1 MKPALA
7 LITIGTLLL
16 LGSLPVLALA
26 PSLEVSQYAHTAW
39 TVREGFS
46 LGNIYAMAQ
55 TPDGY
60 LWLGG
65 EFGLFRFDGVRNVRW
80 QPPVGQQFPDENIN
94 SLLVTRD
101 GTLWIGTFAG
111 LATWGDG
118 KLTIRPEF
126 SRDFVASLFED
137 REGTVWASS
146 LGHQGSH
153 AGRLCA
159 IRSGKTQCYGEDG
172 SFGRAV
178 WALYE
183 DSSGAV
189 WAAAQSGLW
198 RMKPGPLKRYPTATE
213 LIGLSNADDG
223 ALLIAM
229 HGGGLLQLTDDRLE
243 SYPIR
248 SATNSTAL
256 LSDHDLD
263 SNRLLRDH
271 DGGLWI
277 GTIERGLIHVHHGH
291 TDVFTKSDGLS
302 GDVILS
308 MLEDREGNV
317 WVASTGGLDRFRELP
332 VATVSVKQ
340 GLSSDAAQSVLAA
353 TDGSVLVGSH
363 EGVTLFKNGQ
373 ATIFSKANGL
383 PDDQPG
389 SLFQDDDGRI
399 WLSTRQ
405 RLLFF
410 KNGKFIATSG
420 IPGGVVHYMTGDK
433 RGNFWLSEDTGLLH
447 LQRGR
452 LVEQVPWSALGR
464 QQQANVLLSDR
475 DHGGIWLG
483 FWVGGGVSYIKNGQL
498 RVTYTTAD
506 GLGEGPVP
514 DLRVDPDGAL
524 WAATEYGGLS
534 RIKDGRIATLTTRN
548 GLPCNTINWT
558 IEDDDRSFWLYT
570 GCGLVRI
577 ARSEIDA
584 WIADPQRRIEV
595 AVWDA
600 ADGVRLRSSAAS
612 EYGPRVAKSTDGKLW
627 FVTGEGI
634 QIIDPRHLAVNKI
647 LPPVRIEQI
656 MADHTIQWQNLPGAA
671 VANLHLPPRT
681 RDLEIA
687 YTALSLVA
695 PEKVQFRV
703 KLHGQDNDW
712 RVPTNPRHSHYTNLA
727 PGHYRF
733 RVIACNNS
741 GVWNEQ
747 GDTLE
752 FSVAPAYYQTNWFR
766 AICAAAV
773 LFLLWGAYELR
784 MRQVHHE
791 FEMALDAR
799 VGERT
804 RIARDLHDTLLQS
817 FHGILLHLQ
826 IFSNELPA
834 GTTKERLESVID
846 QAEQAIV
853 EGRDAVKG
861 LRASTVERNDLALA
875 IRTLGEELAAS
886 NSRRPD
892 FTVQLEGAPRNLHP
906 ILRDEVYRIIG
917 EAMRNAFR
925 HAAAQHIEVEIHYDE
940 RQLRVRVRDN
950 GKGIDPQHLSDDG
963 REGHFGLRGMRER
976 AKLIGGKL
984 TVWSELD
991 SGTEVELVIAGAR
1004 AYVAPIERR
1013 RSGLVE
1019 KLGGKFSRKDPELK
1033 E

>member
-1 MKPALA
+1 
-7 LITIGTLLL
+7 
-16 LGSLPVLALA
+16 
-26 PSLEVSQYAHTAW
+26 
-39 TVREGFS
+39 
-46 LGNIYAMAQ
+46 
-55 TPDGY
+55 
-60 LWLGG
+60 
-65 EFGLFRFDGVRNVRW
+65 
-80 QPPVGQQFPDENIN
+80 
-94 SLLVTRD
+94 
-101 GTLWIGTFAG
+101 
-111 LATWGDG
+111 
-118 KLTIRPEF
+118 
-126 SRDFVASLFED
+126 
-137 REGTVWASS
+137 
-146 LGHQGSH
+146 
-153 AGRLCA
+153 
-159 IRSGKTQCYGEDG
+159 
-172 SFGRAV
+172 
-178 WALYE
+178 
-183 DSSGAV
+183 
-189 WAAAQSGLW
+189 
-198 RMKPGPLKRYPTATE
+198 
-213 LIGLSNADDG
+213 
-223 ALLIAM
+223 
-229 HGGGLLQLTDDRLE
+229 
-243 SYPIR
+243 
-248 SATNSTAL
+248 
-256 LSDHDLD
+256 
-263 SNRLLRDH
+263 
-271 DGGLWI
+271 
-277 GTIERGLIHVHHGH
+277 
-291 TDVFTKSDGLS
+291 
-302 GDVILS
+302 
-308 MLEDREGNV
+308 
-317 WVASTGGLDRFRELP
+317 
-332 VATVSVKQ
+332 
-340 GLSSDAAQSVLAA
+340 
-353 TDGSVLVGSH
+353 
-363 EGVTLFKNGQ
+363 
-373 ATIFSKANGL
+373 
-383 PDDQPG
+383 
-389 SLFQDDDGRI
+389 
-399 WLSTRQ
+399 
-405 RLLFF
+405 
-410 KNGKFIATSG
+410 
-420 IPGGVVHYMTGDK
+420 
-433 RGNFWLSEDTGLLH
+433 
-447 LQRGR
+447 
-452 LVEQVPWSALGR
+452 
-464 QQQANVLLSDR
+464 
-475 DHGGIWLG
+475 
-483 FWVGGGVSYIKNGQL
+483 
-498 RVTYTTAD
+498 
-506 GLGEGPVP
+506 
-514 DLRVDPDGAL
+514 
-524 WAATEYGGLS
+524 
-534 RIKDGRIATLTTRN
+534 
-548 GLPCNTINWT
+548 
-558 IEDDDRSFWLYT
+558 
-570 GCGLVRI
+570 VRI

-647 LPPVRIEQI
+647 PPSVRIEQI
-656 MADHTIQWQNLPGAA
+656 IADHTIQWQNLPGAG

-703 KLHGQDNDW
+703 KLDGQDNDW

-747 GDTLE
+747 GDMLE

-892 FTVQLEGAPRNLHP
+892 FTVQVEGAPRNLHP

-963 REGHFGLRGMRER
+963 RVGHFGLRGMRER

-984 TVWSELD
+984 TVLERT
-991 SGTEVELVIAGAR
+991 GFRYRGGAGHCRGACICR
-1004 AYVAPIERR
+1004 TN
-1013 RSGLVE
+1013 
-1019 KLGGKFSRKDPELK
+1019 
-1033 E
+1033 